1 MNRSDCRQYDREFLD
16 NPGSDQLLLWGYWDR
31 EAGTQNM
38 ELGGSDTVV
47 DFKPS
52 LTSVMADQESICSEQ
67 ELVLPDK
74 TKVKA
79 TA

>member
-1 MNRSDCRQYDREFLD
+1 
-16 NPGSDQLLLWGYWDR
+16 
-31 EAGTQNM
+31 M

-52 LTSVMADQESICSEQ
+52 LTSVMADQESICNEQ

-79 TA
+79 AA